1 MTIDKLIE
9 IAKKIS
15 FTNIRKVME
24 EENIQE
30 NIKHFSD
37 EKLCEI
43 IVSNRYLGVLRD
55 AALACMDEL
64 SARRVAG
71 NVFPYEKRIE
81 ELLASLPKINID
93 LKSIMNPNKLG
104 RII

>member
-43 IVSNRYLGVLRD
+43 IVSNRY
-55 AALACMDEL
+55 LACMDEL